1 MIPPASP
8 VSHEAGRRARTY
20 GGPMRLDLGSSVRCS
35 DAAFG
40 RLADVVVDPAARRVT
55 HLVVEAEDPHR
66 SCLVPVTLARGAGPE
81 IELSCTVDEA
91 RALPAVDMLDYLR
104 LGEFPVEDPEWDVG
118 ITEMLA
124 LPYYQPVDLP
134 GAGIPDY
141 TQGVPVRY
149 DRVPKGEVEIRRQSA
164 VMSSDDHVL
173 GHVDGFVVD
182 DAQQISHVVLEHGHL
197 WGRHEVAIPIGAVTA
212 VEDDA
217 VELSLSKAEVGALE
231 RMSLDRRHQLHRRDH
246 EV

>member
-1 MIPPASP
+1 
-8 VSHEAGRRARTY
+8 
-20 GGPMRLDLGSSVRCS
+20 MRLDLGSSVRCS

-55 HLVVEAEDPHR
+55 HLVVEASDSHR
-66 SCLVPVTLARGAGPE
+66 SRLVPVSLARGDGSE
-81 IELSCTVDEA
+81 IELSCTLDEA
-91 RALPAVDMLDYLR
+91 QELPAVDMLDYLR

-118 ITEMLA
+118 ISEMLA

-134 GAGIPDY
+134 GVGVPDPA
-141 TQGVPVRY
+141 QGVSVRY
-149 DRVPKGEVEIRRQSA
+149 DRVPKGEVEIRRRSA
-164 VMSSDDHVL
+164 VSSSDGHVL

-197 WGRHEVAIPIGAVTA
+197 WGRHEIAIPIGAVAT

-217 VELSLSKAEVGALE
+217 VELSLSKAEVGELE
-231 RMSLDRRHQLHRRDH
+231 RVSLDRRHLRHRRDH
-246 EV
+246 SG